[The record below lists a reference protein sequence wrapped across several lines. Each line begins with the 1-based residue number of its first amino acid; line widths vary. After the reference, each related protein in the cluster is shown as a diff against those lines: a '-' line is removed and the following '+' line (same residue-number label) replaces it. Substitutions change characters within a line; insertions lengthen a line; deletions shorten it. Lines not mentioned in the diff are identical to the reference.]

1 MTVDLKKLK
10 EYQQELEER
19 TSGGKNWINTQK
31 FKDGVDFRVLEPL
44 ANMNG
49 LYFLEVPVWWVNGKK
64 ALSPRVFDEA
74 DVIAEVIDD
83 AKSQKDPDIDALIK
97 ASGPNGPRLQLK
109 LEYWMSVLQFDWKFE
124 GDDIVGIYDDNGNVD
139 VNLIDKYIIDQRP
152 KILAAGTQLLKAI
165 NHEATIRGGA
175 SMFDRENGT
184 NLFGKRTGSQRKTVY
199 TADKMDQFPM
209 PEKYY
214 GEGNSPDLLMHCK
227 AGMLTDDYMEMLI
240 CWYLYGDE
248 FEEKDENSYRY
259 PEAVEAL
266 KEDTTEAPKGKSRG
280 RGAAARDKQEADTGQ
295 EQEQGQDQ
303 ESQPEQEQQ
312 QEKQPSGRGSA
323 KSPRAARKDAG
334 TDKQPA
340 TGKGRSPRGNTSG
353 RTPAG
358 QGRGRGRNVM
368 DDLKDPKDD

>member
-1 MTVDLKKLK
+1 MSVDLKKLK

-19 TSGGKNWINTQK
+19 TSGGKNWITAAK

-83 AKSQKDPDIDALIK
+83 AKAQKDPDIDALIK

-124 GDDIVGIYDDNGNVD
+124 GDDIVGIFDDKGDVD
-139 VNLIDKYIIDQRP
+139 VNLIDKYIVDQCP

-175 SMFDRENGT
+175 SMFDRLNGT

-214 GEGNSPDLLMHCK
+214 GEGNSPDLLLHCK
-227 AGMLTDDYMEMLI
+227 AGMLTNDYMEMLI

-266 KEDTTEAPKGKSRG
+266 KDDTTEAPKGKSRG
-280 RGAAARDKQEADTGQ
+280 RGAARSTKQEADTGQ
-295 EQEQGQDQ
+295 EQEQDQTQ
-303 ESQPEQEQQ
+303 ESQPEQEQEQ
-312 QEKQPSGRGSA
+312 QQQPSGRGSGR
-323 KSPRAARKDAG
+323 SPRAARKDAG
-334 TDKQPA
+334 TDKQPS
-340 TGKGRSPRGNTSG
+340 TSKGRSPRGNTSG
-353 RTPAG
+353 RMPAG
-358 QGRGRGRNVM
+358 QSRGRGRNVM

>member
-64 ALSPRVFDEA
+64 ALSPRVFDEV

-124 GDDIVGIYDDNGNVD
+124 GDDIVGIFDDSGNVD

-175 SMFDRENGT
+175 SMFDRVNGT
-184 NLFGKRTGSQRKTVY
+184 NLFGKRTGSSRKTVY

-214 GEGNSPDLLMHCK
+214 GEGNSPDLLLHCK

-248 FEEKDENSYRY
+248 FEEKDDNSYRY
-259 PEAVEAL
+259 PDAVEAL
-266 KEDTTEAPKGKSRG
+266 KEDTTEAPKSKSRG
-280 RGAAARDKQEADTGQ
+280 RGRPKQEADTGQ
-295 EQEQGQDQ
+295 EPEQEQGQDQ
-303 ESQPEQEQQ
+303 ESPPEQEQEQQ
-312 QEKQPSGRGSA
+312 QEKQPSGRGSGR
-323 KSPRAARKDAG
+323 SPRAARKDAG

-340 TGKGRSPRGNTSG
+340 TGKGRRGNTSG